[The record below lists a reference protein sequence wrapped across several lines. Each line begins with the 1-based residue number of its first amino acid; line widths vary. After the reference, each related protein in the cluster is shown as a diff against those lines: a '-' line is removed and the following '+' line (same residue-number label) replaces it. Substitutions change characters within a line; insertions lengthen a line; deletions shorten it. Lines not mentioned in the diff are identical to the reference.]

1 MEKIEGVMD
10 SFLGDRSRLEGTLS
24 FNGTLTLLGKFK
36 GKIVGGEEVVLAAG
50 SESEA
55 DVEAGHVAVH
65 GRMTGSIKAERGI
78 EIYNQA
84 EVDADLVTPSL
95 VIQEGAIFDGKSSM
109 KRLRGRQAREKIVDL
124 KDGWILSE

>member
-1 MEKIEGVMD
+1 MEKIEGAVD
-10 SFLGDRSRLEGTLS
+10 SFLGDKSRLEGTLS

-36 GKIVGGEEVVLAAG
+36 GKIVGGEEVVLAEG

-65 GRMTGSIKAERGI
+65 GKMTGSIKAERGI

-84 EVDADLVTPSL
+84 EVDADLATPSL

-109 KRLRGRQAREKIVDL
+109 KRLRGRQAREKTVDL